1 MPKYYCDY
9 CDIFLTHDSSSVRKA
24 HNTGWKHINQVAAY
38 YQALEPSKTQEI
50 IDAITAA
57 HDGQLPVIQTSS
69 YNSQAYG
76 DRRGDSYGDRRGE
89 SYGDRRGGDSYGD
102 RRGGDSY
109 GDRRGGDSYG
119 DRRGDS
125 YGAPRRNERRDYS
138 GGRAPREGR
147 GFGDRSRGP
156 PVHGRPFRQHEQ
168 GPPMHPPPHMRFPPG
183 PPPGFG
189 EALSAPPQ
197 LNDRHRS
204 YGT

>member
-57 HDGQLPVIQTSS
+57 HNGQLPVIQAPSGQS
-69 YNSQAYG
+69 YG
-76 DRRGDSYGDRRGE
+76 DRRGDSYGDRRGD
-89 SYGDRRGGDSYGD
+89 SYGDRRGDSYGD
-102 RRGGDSY
+102 RRGDA
-109 GDRRGGDSYG
+109 YG

-125 YGAPRRNERRDYS
+125 YGAPRRNERRDY

-168 GPPMHPPPHMRFPPG
+168 GPPLHPPPHMRFLPG

-197 LNDRHRS
+197 LHDRHRS
-204 YGT
+204 HGT